1 MQTLTDLQNQGDN
14 EKAIIYSILRRP
26 EIYNLYADRLH
37 AGLFSQ
43 QENKEIFR
51 SLKSLVDAG
60 EKIEIMPVYGGCDQ
74 KLIQGVSLN
83 SFIKEISEAPYIDQD
98 VENYIDYL
106 NVRWERV
113 LFLNVTA
120 EGNRRMIS
128 GESIHAVIAWMSS
141 QIENTHQGT
150 NFIKISESMALVLEN
165 IEFRAKNN
173 GQLSG
178 VPTGLRDFD
187 RFSNGFQKSDLVIIA
202 GETSQGKTSLAV
214 TAAKNQSFTYRIPVL
229 FLSLEMSHLQLS
241 ARVMAQQTGISSK
254 TILTEVLYS
263 EEFERLQNNILKVKD
278 APFFIDSGLSSD
290 VEDMVAII
298 HTAVAKHKV
307 EVVYVDYL
315 QLVTSKARYGTKEEE
330 VGTITR
336 IFKNLA
342 KKLNISIAVLSQ
354 LRRTQSGS
362 PKPTMSRLRSSGQIE
377 EAADIVWF
385 VWRPEYYGI
394 EDIILNDGTP
404 FPSQELAHLI
414 VAKGRNIGVTDFVA
428 KFEKPTTHFVDY
440 DAKDFKQEKVGADD
454 VKAWIKNDNIPF

>member
-1 MQTLTDLQNQGDN
+1 M
-14 EKAIIYSILRRP
+14 
-26 EIYNLYADRLH
+26 
-37 AGLFSQ
+37 
-43 QENKEIFR
+43 
-51 SLKSLVDAG
+51 
-60 EKIEIMPVYGGCDQ
+60 
-74 KLIQGVSLN
+74 
-83 SFIKEISEAPYIDQD
+83 
-98 VENYIDYL
+98 
-106 NVRWERV
+106 
-113 LFLNVTA
+113 
-120 EGNRRMIS
+120 
-128 GESIHAVIAWMSS
+128 
-141 QIENTHQGT
+141 
-150 NFIKISESMALVLEN
+150 
-165 IEFRAKNN
+165 
-173 GQLSG
+173 
-178 VPTGLRDFD
+178 
-187 RFSNGFQKSDLVIIA
+187 
-202 GETSQGKTSLAV
+202 
-214 TAAKNQSFTYRIPVL
+214 
-229 FLSLEMSHLQLS
+229 
-241 ARVMAQQTGISSK
+241 
-254 TILTEVLYS
+254 
-263 EEFERLQNNILKVKD
+263 
-278 APFFIDSGLSSD
+278 
-290 VEDMVAII
+290 
-298 HTAVAKHKV
+298 
-307 EVVYVDYL
+307 DYL